1 MTNLPLTIIEFILV
15 LGVMLFLHEFGHYL
29 VSLICGVEVEEF
41 GIGFP
46 PRMVKLFTWKG
57 TDFTLNWLPFG
68 AFVRPKG
75 ENDPEIPG
83 GLGAANP
90 WKRLAVLFAGP
101 AMNILTGFLVF
112 VILFMELGA
121 PNMTKVEVAEISTN
135 SPAAAAGLQA
145 GDIVTRLNG
154 QSITSVEQLQTTV
167 KQYLD
172 QKITLDIQRGSQN
185 LSVTLTPRSNP
196 PEGQGAIGFAITYPY
211 EPVSLGQALPEA
223 GATTW
228 AQIKSIVVTP
238 VQLITGKLTG
248 DQARFVGPVGIFD
261 IYQTAKTRD
270 TEAAASPVKVPAVNV
285 LLFIATISLAL
296 GITNLLPI
304 PALDGGRILF
314 VIPELILRKRVP
326 AEFENYVHMIGF
338 AALLLLMVY
347 ITMQDIINPITLK

>member
-29 VSLICGVEVEEF
+29 VCLLCKVDVEEF
-41 GIGFP
+41 GLGFP
-46 PRMVKLFTWKG
+46 PRMLKLFTWKG

-90 WKRLAVLFAGP
+90 WKRLAVLMAGP

-112 VILFMELGA
+112 VILYMQLGA
-121 PNMTKVEVAEISTN
+121 PNTSKVEVAEISAN
-135 SPAAAAGLQA
+135 SPAASAGLKP
-145 GDIVTRLNG
+145 GDMILKLNG
-154 QSITSVEQLQTTV
+154 QAVTGVEELQTTV

-172 QKITLDIQRGSQN
+172 QKITLDIQRGSEN
-185 LSVTLTPRSNP
+185 ISVSLTPRSNP
-196 PEGQGAIGFAITYPY
+196 PEGEGAIGFAITYPY
-211 EPVSLGQALPEA
+211 EPITISQAIPEA
-223 GATTW
+223 VITTG

-270 TEAAASPVKVPAVNV
+270 DEAATSPTGLPAVNV

-314 VIPELILRKRVP
+314 IIPELILKKRVP

-347 ITMQDIINPITLK
+347 ITMQDIINPIAIK